1 MFVRNPYAV
10 YINCD
15 GAMDYD
21 KHNTGGIGFI
31 FSFPD
36 NIDLK
41 EISIS
46 KGVYIGGNIER
57 LEYEALIQAMEYAID
72 LFETHSDKLQNV
84 PQIFLVTDRFALND
98 SERTNAFKIQAW
110 RRNSWK
116 NHEGKPIKNHDLL
129 DKLDKTRK
137 KLSQSTGA
145 RVNIIYR
152 PRKKNK
158 QADKLAKKGK
168 TEGLKNDSLAKKGE
182 KIGKRIFD
190 GSEIKYVKLHAKDEL
205 LIHVFRKDP
214 VQELWEVWVEMY
226 EGNNK
231 GEKFK
236 IYADNELA
244 RKLQR
249 RNFYSIKIKEVF
261 RFHTTIYRTIKKIK
275 HGS

>member
-1 MFVRNPYAV
+1 MFVRNPHAV

-21 KHNTGGIGFI
+21 KHNAGGVGFI

-36 NIDLK
+36 HVELQ

-46 KGVYIGGNIER
+46 KGIYIGSNIER
-57 LEYEALIQAMEYAID
+57 LEYEAIIQAMVHAIE
-72 LFETHSDKLQNV
+72 LFESHADKLKNV
-84 PQIFLVTDRFALND
+84 QQIILVTDRFALND
-98 SERTNAFKIQAW
+98 NERTNVFKIQTW
-110 RRNSWK
+110 RKNKWK

-137 KLSQSTGA
+137 RLSQNTKT
-145 RVNIIYR
+145 RVNIIFR
-152 PRKKNK
+152 PRKQNK

-168 TEGLKNDSLAKKGE
+168 IEGLKNESLAKKGE
-182 KIGKRIFD
+182 KIGKRLFE
-190 GSEIKYVKLHAKDEL
+190 GSEIKYVKLKPKDEL

-214 VQELWEVWVEMY
+214 VQELWEVWVEIF
-226 EGNNK
+226 EGNNM
-231 GEKFK
+231 GEKLK

-249 RNFYSIKIKEVF
+249 RNYYSVKLKEVF
-261 RFHTTIYRTIKKIK
+261 RFHTTIFRTIKKIK
-275 HGS
+275 PSI